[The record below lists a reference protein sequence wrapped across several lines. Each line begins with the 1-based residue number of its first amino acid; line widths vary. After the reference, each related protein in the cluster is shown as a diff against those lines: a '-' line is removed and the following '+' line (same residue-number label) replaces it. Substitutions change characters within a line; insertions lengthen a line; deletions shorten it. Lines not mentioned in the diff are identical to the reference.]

1 MMLLSAADLQHYAVR
16 GTDGNIGKVREFYF
30 DDQSCTIRY
39 LVADTG
45 GWLTGRLVLLAPDAI
60 TQVDQESKVI
70 EVSLSQQQVENSPSI
85 YEHQPVSRQYET
97 RYYDYYGWPYYWA
110 QGFPVGVPGVHPASA
125 VQDAVRPDAESVEGV
140 TQEDPADPHLQSTRD
155 VTGCGIQARN
165 GHIGHVDDFILDDQ
179 AWQIRYIVAD
189 TRDWLPGKKVLIA
202 PEWIRDVAWEE
213 SKVYVDLAREKIKD
227 APEYDPHEA
236 IDKEYEER
244 LHNYYE
250 RLRPRG

>member
-1 MMLLSAADLQHYAVR
+1 MPGRGDSSRLWTLIRSGTNNGVR
-16 GTDGNIGKVREFYF
+16 
-30 DDQSCTIRY
+30 S
-39 LVADTG
+39 
-45 GWLTGRLVLLAPDAI
+45 
-60 TQVDQESKVI
+60 
-70 EVSLSQQQVENSPSI
+70 
-85 YEHQPVSRQYET
+85 
-97 RYYDYYGWPYYWA
+97 
-110 QGFPVGVPGVHPASA
+110 VPGVHPVSA
-125 VQDAVRPDAESVEGV
+125 VQDAVLRDAESVEGV

-202 PEWIRDVAWEE
+202 PKWIRRVAWEE
-213 SKVYVDLAREKIKD
+213 SRVDVGLPKETIKN
-227 APEYDPHEA
+227 APEFDPHEA

-244 LHNYYE
+244 LHSYYE